1 MTVNGSSIEI
11 DMSQSQKYC
20 SYCGSC
26 QERYYTVETAA
37 LMLECSIETVR
48 YWIKERRIGSVK
60 FGRLRR
66 IPAHELDMMAKWFT
80 SLEEALN

>member
-1 MTVNGSSIEI
+1 M
-11 DMSQSQKYC
+11 
-20 SYCGSC
+20 
-26 QERYYTVETAA
+26 
-37 LMLECSIETVR
+37 ECSIETVR

-66 IPAHELDMMAKWFT
+66 IPAHELDKMAKWFP